1 MTLETLLSEQI
12 RAAVEGALADFQP
25 RPSIVLTQE
34 SLVPSKLAYSPEE
47 VTLLL
52 PIGEKAVLELLRS
65 GELRSFKAGRKYV
78 IPHASIQAWLERRT
92 EQAAR
97 ELDAEHAKYAN
108 V

>member
-12 RAAVEGALADFQP
+12 KSAVEEALAGFQP
-25 RPSIVLTQE
+25 APSIVLTQE

-47 VTLLL
+47 AALLL

-78 IPHASIQAWLERRT
+78 IPHVEIERWLERNTR
-92 EQAAR
+92 QAAL
-97 ELDAEHAKYAN
+97 ELDALHARYEN